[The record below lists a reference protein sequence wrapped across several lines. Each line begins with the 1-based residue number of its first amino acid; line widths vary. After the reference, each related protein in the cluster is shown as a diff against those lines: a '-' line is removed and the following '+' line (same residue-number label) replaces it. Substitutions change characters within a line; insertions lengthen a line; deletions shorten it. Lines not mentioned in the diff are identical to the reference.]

1 MTTITINP
9 SASNHDARQA
19 AGPVTLTGAVTIV
32 GASQWGGLL
41 LPGVSVPAG
50 ATINSATLY
59 YQSTSTSHDD
69 PAIYWYAQAADNA
82 AVFTT
87 TDNDIVN
94 RSRTSAYVTDSASN
108 IGT

>member
-1 MTTITINP
+1 MTLITINP

-41 LPGVSVPAG
+41 LPSVGVPAG

-69 PAIYWYAQAADNA
+69 PAIYW
-82 AVFTT
+82 
-87 TDNDIVN
+87 
-94 RSRTSAYVTDSASN
+94 
-108 IGT
+108 